1 MSSDPTSASDLRHAD
16 IGQIAINVHDVDAAV
31 AFYRDTLGMQHL
43 FNAPKMAFFQCGSVR
58 LMLGNAE
65 TAEFDHPSSVIYYR
79 VGDIGAAH
87 RTLAERGVVFE
98 GEPHCVH
105 RAADYELWLAFFRD
119 PDRNFLALMEERK
132 TSARA

>member
-1 MSSDPTSASDLRHAD
+1 MTDNAAVLTDVRLSD
-16 IGQIAINVHDVDAAV
+16 IGQIAINVHDVDAAT
-31 AFYRDTLGMQHL
+31 AFYRDTLSMQHL
-43 FNAPKMAFFQCGSVR
+43 FNAPRMAFFQCGSVR
-58 LMLGNAE
+58 LMLGIAE
-65 TAEFDHPSSVIYYR
+65 TPEFDHPSSVIYYR

-87 RTLAERGVVFE
+87 RTLAGRGVVFE

-132 TSARA
+132 TTGA